1 MRFKKIQNL
10 YKIYIKFLIKW
21 TNIWKIIRL
30 FYQFIKKQIKHT
42 IAPVSDHEIWRLNQ
56 IEPSA
61 DVKTRTKHA
70 RTIANATCVRYHKSV
85 TDEHKN
91 FRSGDTSCFSQHQR
105 LENAHI
111 RPFDSNIS
119 VLSRHA
125 INYRII
131 DYKRRTERVEHTVS
145 FRRFQ
150 LNDWYRRP
158 SIDRD
163 LRNEKPFTRQKVTD
177 NAKRDSR
184 RTACS
189 YHARGKR
196 AAVQYW
202 LSRSKLNRGSRFL
215 VPLEFD
221 GSRSGKCRSDQ
232 VVETSGT
239 YTAILCATMFLALKA
254 IALGTIDIVIILPR
268 QK

>member
-85 TDEHKN
+85 TDKHKN

-184 RTACS
+184 VRR
-189 YHARGKR
+189 ARITR
-196 AAVQYW
+196 AENAPRCNTDWADPSWTEDPGFSSHWSSMAVEVASAGQT
-202 LSRSKLNRGSRFL
+202 K
-215 VPLEFD
+215 
-221 GSRSGKCRSDQ
+221 
-232 VVETSGT
+232 
-239 YTAILCATMFLALKA
+239 
-254 IALGTIDIVIILPR
+254 
-268 QK
+268 